1 MSPGAIPARFA
12 VDRNANLEEFPMK
25 RLILA
30 LVIGLFAASTAQA
43 GGRGGIG
50 GDVRSAAPAP
60 SGDHH
65 SSGGQQGGGVTP
77 DGAKPGIGSGSN

>member
-1 MSPGAIPARFA
+1 
-12 VDRNANLEEFPMK
+12 MK

-30 LVIGLFAASTAQA
+30 LVIGLFAASAAHA
-43 GGRGGIG
+43 GGRVTGSDFRGT
-50 GDVRSAAPAP
+50 STASTTSSP
-60 SGDHH
+60 SGGHH

>member
-1 MSPGAIPARFA
+1 
-12 VDRNANLEEFPMK
+12 MK

-30 LVIGLFAASTAQA
+30 LVIGLFTASAAYA

-50 GDVRSAAPAP
+50 GEVRSAATATSSTSSP
-60 SGDHH
+60 SGGHH

-77 DGAKPGIGSGSN
+77 DGAKPGIASGSN